1 MGLVVVIPV
10 GPAVGSRVGLGI
22 RVVAIPAVAIRGSPV
37 GPAVGSRVGLAR
49 PGSAGHLRR
58 RRVLWRCLG
67 GI

>member
-10 GPAVGSRVGLGI
+10 GPAVGSRVGLDI
-22 RVVAIPAVAIRGSPV
+22 RVVAIPAVAIRGGPV
-37 GPAVGSRVGLAR
+37 DPAVGSRVGLVSLV
-49 PGSAGHLRR
+49 PGRRRR

>member
-37 GPAVGSRVGLAR
+37 DPAVGSRVGLVSLV
-49 PGSAGHLRR
+49 PGRRRR